1 WAPFVHP
8 EGQPYFT
15 RVLPEFRVVVDLNVH
30 EPFQEFIDFWV
41 KQMVDLVH
49 MQENHLPAGALELY
63 LEPHEHDPHQSC
75 SYYLVSHSTRK
86 VFWLEEVSS
95 ESLGMAPVVSDSH
108 FDIALERLYWV
119 HVEYFP
125 NHITVEVPLHVLDD
139 IILVLSHGQIDRMT
153 SSTSTFPYTAD
164 KCEKMLGLLHD
175 NLGQPPSGYLFC
187 VMARVMGAIAHQRFT
202 TFYGEGNA
210 QLDRLQQ
217 VLPCDIVEY
226 PRVTAICNLVMWGFP
241 GGYLARLEELFLN
254 NQVFADHWTDFMSS
268 CLQDWSTSLSW
279 VLFPTESNLV
289 CLRSSSLV
297 LSMVGG
303 TSLSCAVPTILS
315 CVASIAS
322 GSILHSRHQQLTNV
336 SASAAVQ
343 YMGAAKM
350 SSPMGLLPLAV
361 VYSIPRASYFW
372 GLCFIGMHFF
382 VLLYHM
388 VGTIGRLAVATSC
401 ALLVTLVCAVLW
413 VSAPEEEQ
421 SFFGHILSLRPTLP
435 FCGHGES
442 YLHPPG
448 AELEHMV

>member
-1 WAPFVHP
+1 M
-8 EGQPYFT
+8 
-15 RVLPEFRVVVDLNVH
+15 
-30 EPFQEFIDFWV
+30 WV
-41 KQMVDLVH
+41 CRAV
-49 MQENHLPAGALELY
+49 
-63 LEPHEHDPHQSC
+63 
-75 SYYLVSHSTRK
+75 
-86 VFWLEEVSS
+86 
-95 ESLGMAPVVSDSH
+95 
-108 FDIALERLYWV
+108 
-119 HVEYFP
+119 
-125 NHITVEVPLHVLDD
+125 
-139 IILVLSHGQIDRMT
+139 
-153 SSTSTFPYTAD
+153 
-164 KCEKMLGLLHD
+164 
-175 NLGQPPSGYLFC
+175 
-187 VMARVMGAIAHQRFT
+187 
-202 TFYGEGNA
+202 
-210 QLDRLQQ
+210 
-217 VLPCDIVEY
+217 
-226 PRVTAICNLVMWGFP
+226 
-241 GGYLARLEELFLN
+241 
-254 NQVFADHWTDFMSS
+254 
-268 CLQDWSTSLSW
+268 
-279 VLFPTESNLV
+279 FPTESNLV
-289 CLRSSSLV
+289 CLHSSSLV

-336 SASAAVQ
+336 SASAAVSCLLLASLNTDYTGHHQVQ

-413 VSAPEEEQ
+413 VSAPEEEP

-442 YLHPPG
+442 YLPPPG